1 MCLSIS
7 SHIDNFHNKQD
18 NKNHWSQCTVSV
30 SNDFFQMTDLKNASE
45 KTDSVETSVQEGK
58 GERLEEDN
66 KDLRHAKDLILSLEV
81 LLNVTKGDESNS
93 LL

>member
-1 MCLSIS
+1 M
-7 SHIDNFHNKQD
+7 N
-18 NKNHWSQCTVSV
+18 
-30 SNDFFQMTDLKNASE
+30 NDFFQMTDLKNASE

-66 KDLRHAKDLILSLEV
+66 KDLRHTKDLILSLEV
-81 LLNVTKGDESNS
+81 LLNVTKGYESNS